1 MSCSTV
7 TDYLAGLFGSL
18 EFSDTSSISP
28 DLELAYLALVTSKDE
43 EADGPTATP
52 VNAGTSDDT
61 DATLVDEAVPPPAPT
76 NSPLPIST
84 ATDVELEPAAARTVL
99 GKRTSEDRDL
109 MDVDSRPE
117 SRSST
122 TIPEEVDTAM
132 EGSDHSSQPSASP
145 VPSPVVS
152 PLSPGR
158 KTLRQDSTLS
168 ASRSARAM
176 TIEPEA
182 VHPSAREAQ
191 VETVTEPNLPI
202 GPVALPPG
210 APTKPP
216 LPPRPVTKASADG
229 PMMFGESSNNHLPV
243 LDASYTDDLL

>member
-1 MSCSTV
+1 M
-7 TDYLAGLFGSL
+7 
-18 EFSDTSSISP
+18 
-28 DLELAYLALVTSKDE
+28 VTSKDE
-43 EADGPTATP
+43 EAEGPSP
-52 VNAGTSDDT
+52 PVVNAGTSDDT
-61 DATLVDEAVPPPAPT
+61 DATLVDDAPPPLAPT
-76 NSPLPIST
+76 NSPLPVR
-84 ATDVELEPAAARTVL
+84 ADVEAEPVASRTVL

-122 TIPEEVDTAM
+122 TIPEEVDSAM
-132 EGSDHSSQPSASP
+132 NEGSDHSSQPSTESPRVSP
-145 VPSPVVS
+145 VAS

-158 KTLRQDSTLS
+158 KSLRQDSTLS

-182 VHPSAREAQ
+182 ALPAAREPQ

-202 GPVALPPG
+202 GPVALPE
-210 APTKPP
+210 KPP

-229 PMMFGESSNNHLPV
+229 PMMFGKQHDVSECLDNCLFQIEAAMAPLKLQSSQGGANLVKQSVV
-243 LDASYTDDLL
+243 LVVSVSFSDGG